1 MSEFTIGQLAK
12 ETGCKVPTIRY
23 YEKIGMLP
31 EPARSAG
38 NTRIYDAAAMARLTF
53 ICHCRDLGFPQKAV
67 RELLGL
73 VDHPDQSCET
83 VTKIAA
89 TQLDHV
95 NQRISHLA
103 ALKVELERMISSCNG
118 GRVAQ
123 CRIVESLAD
132 GTHATS

>member
-12 ETGCKVPTIRY
+12 ETSCKVPTIRY
-23 YEKIGMLP
+23 FEKIGMLP

-38 NTRIYDAAAMARLTF
+38 NTRIYTAAAMARLTF
-53 ICHCRDLGFPQKAV
+53 ICHCRELGFPQKV
-67 RELLGL
+67 IRELLGL

-83 VTKIAA
+83 VTEIAA
-89 TQLDHV
+89 TQLNHV

-103 ALKVELERMISSCNG
+103 ALKGELERMIDSCNG
-118 GRVAQ
+118 GCVAQ

-132 GTHATS
+132 GTHPTS